1 MAASVVYSLPPTECI
16 RRYTDMHAAHQQAL
30 ETKHAALDRRIA
42 DEVHRPMPDPAILT
56 DLKRQKLRV
65 KEELSRL

>member
-1 MAASVVYSLPPTECI
+1 
-16 RRYTDMHAAHQQAL
+16 MHAAHQQAL